1 MTAGW
6 QRDDPKPIGFKTLRE
21 ALQTIEEHERMKQ
34 RPTASADRA
43 ELGKIATAFEWK
55 RSWNGRAA
63 VRRYSPDR
71 SRDAP

>member
-34 RPTASADRA
+34 RQPPPP
-43 ELGKIATAFEWK
+43 IA
-55 RSWNGRAA
+55 RSWEELQLPSNGNAA
-63 VRRYSPDR
+63 GTGVRR
-71 SRDAP
+71 